1 METPGY
7 IALAR
12 QGGLRREMDLIA
24 NNLANLNTPAYRGE
38 SMMFVDHLE
47 DTEIGETGKMYFSRD
62 VAVLRDL
69 QEGPME
75 ATGNPLDLA
84 ISGEGYFVVET
95 PEGARYTRNGSF
107 QLNQDNELVTHAGQP
122 VLDDNGNA
130 IEIPFDAQV
139 IDVSSDGVVSTEAG
153 EVAVLDL
160 VSFENEQALLKRAGG
175 LYDAGEEIV
184 LDAEDAQISQGMLEG
199 SNVESIL
206 EMVRMMSV
214 AQSHGSA
221 QQMGESEHERR
232 LRAVRSLISSGS

>member
-24 NNLANLNTPAYRGE
+24 NNLANMNTPAYRGE

-47 DTEIGETGKMYFSRD
+47 DTQFGETGKMHFVRD

-69 QEGPME
+69 QEGPMQ

-84 ISGEGYFVVET
+84 INGDGYFVVET
-95 PEGARYTRNGSF
+95 EEGPRYTRNGSF
-107 QLNQDNELVTHAGQP
+107 QLNGDNEIVTHAGRN

-130 IEIPFDAQV
+130 IAIPFDAEV
-139 IDVSSDGVVSTEAG
+139 IEISSDGTISTEAG

-160 VSFENEQALLKRAGG
+160 VTFEDRQALLKRGDS

-184 LDAEDAQISQGMLEG
+184 LPADGASIAQGMLEG
-199 SNVESIL
+199 SNVEGIM

-214 AQSHGSA
+214 MQSHGGA
-221 QQMGESEHERR
+221 QELGESEHERR
-232 LRAVRSLISSGS
+232 LRAVRTLVSSNS